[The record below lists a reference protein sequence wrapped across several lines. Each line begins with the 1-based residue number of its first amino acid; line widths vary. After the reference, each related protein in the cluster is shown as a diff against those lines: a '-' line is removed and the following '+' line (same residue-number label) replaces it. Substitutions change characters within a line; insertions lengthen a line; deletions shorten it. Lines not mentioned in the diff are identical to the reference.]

1 MSSNEQK
8 LRDYLNKVATELH
21 QTRQRLK
28 DAEARATDTGPEEP
42 IAIVGMACRFPG
54 GADTPDALW
63 QLVAEERDVVGPF
76 PADRGWD
83 LDHLYDPDPDRP
95 GRSYAREGGFLYEAG
110 EFDAA
115 FFGVSPREAL
125 AAEPQQRLLLE
136 TAWEALEHA
145 AIDPE
150 SLRGT
155 RTGVFAGVI
164 AQEYGPSMHHLP
176 AEQTDGYVLTGTTT
190 SVASGRIAY
199 TLGLEGPAVTV
210 DTACSSS
217 LVALHLAAQSLRSGD
232 CGLALAGGATVLSAP
247 GLFIEFSRQRGLAP
261 DGRCKPF
268 AAAADGTGWG
278 EGAGLLVLEKLSDAR
293 RNGHRVLAV
302 LSGSAVN
309 QDGRSSQLT
318 APSGS
323 SQQRVIRQALASAGI
338 TPADVDLVEA
348 HGTGTRLGDPIEA
361 QALISTYGRA
371 HDAERPLWL
380 GSLKSNIGHTQAAAG
395 VAGVI
400 KSVQAIRHGVLP
412 RTLHVDQPSPHVD
425 WSDGTVRLLTERQ
438 DWPALDRPRRA
449 AVSAFGVSG
458 TNAHVIIEQ
467 APEQTPAEPGETPAV
482 LPYLL
487 SGRTPEALS
496 AQAARVSRALD
507 RLAPLDVAHTLATGR
522 ARLEERAVAI
532 GGPEALADL
541 TGPQVVRGRAGT
553 PGKVVFVFPGQGSQ
567 WTGMAAGL
575 LDTEPVF
582 ATALTE
588 AAEALAPHTDWSLL
602 DLVRG
607 LPGGPDPD
615 RVDVVQPTL
624 WAVMVALAALWKS
637 YGVRP
642 DAVVGHSQG
651 EVAAA
656 YVAGGLSLA
665 DAARIVAR
673 RAQALA
679 TLSGKGGMLSV
690 ARPLAEV
697 EARITAWPGRLSI
710 GVVNGPL
717 STVVS
722 GDLAALAELAAGY
735 QAEGVRT
742 RPVNIDYASHSVQ
755 TEALRGELLELLAP
769 VTPRP
774 GEVPLLS
781 TVTGDWQDTA
791 GLDADYWYRNL
802 RSTVR
807 FEQATRRLAEDG
819 HTVFVEISPHPVLT
833 GAIEDTLDAAG
844 VAAPV
849 VAGSLRRDHGDR
861 ARWLASV
868 AELHVRG
875 VPVDWTAAFAG
886 TRPHHAEL
894 PTYPFQR
901 QRYWL
906 DASRSPEQLTGT
918 AGAPDEAFWDLV
930 AEGDAGRLG
939 EAIGLDGER
948 LAPVLPALASW
959 WDRQRAATVA
969 DSWRH
974 RTVWRPVTPVAGR
987 SLHGSWLIV
996 TPEEQTGHPWAVA
1009 LAEAL
1014 TAAGAAPV
1022 LLPGGPDRAA
1032 LAGALTAAGPF
1043 TGVLSLLGLR
1053 GGEHPEHPAV
1063 PWAYAAEVALAQAL
1077 EDTAAHA
1084 PLWYLT
1090 QGAVSTGPA
1099 DAVTDPEQALVWG
1112 FGAILAAELPGLH
1125 GGLADLPAE
1134 PDHRTWQQLAALLAD
1149 TSPDRE
1155 VELALR
1161 PAGVLARRLVP
1172 AAPAG
1177 DAAEPWQPS
1186 GTTLITGGTGALGGH
1201 VARWLA
1207 GRGAEH
1213 LLLVSRRGADAPGAA
1228 ELAAELAA
1236 LGTGV
1241 SFAAADV
1248 ADRAALS
1255 AVLAK
1260 IPAERPLTAV
1270 VHTAAALHDGLIPT
1284 LTTDQLELAL
1294 RAKAG
1299 AAQLLD
1305 ELTAGLDL
1313 SAFVLFSSVAGL
1325 CGIPGQGNYAPGN
1338 AYLDALA
1345 ERRRAAGLPATS
1357 IAWGHWAGDG
1367 IAAAGAEEQLLRH
1380 GLVSLPPTD
1389 AVELL
1394 GRALDHGDTTLVV
1407 VDADWPVLF
1416 RGRRHPI
1423 AAELIRREPASATA
1437 AAPAAEGGLTARLA
1451 GLPAAERRR
1460 SLLGLVRAE
1469 AAAVQRHGSAE
1480 AIDPAKAFRQQG
1492 FDSLTAVE
1500 FRNRLGAATGRRLP
1514 ATVVFDHPT
1523 PAALADWLAA
1533 ELWGTEDSAPA
1544 YTAPVGDLDDDPVA
1558 IVGMACRY
1566 PGGVASPD
1574 DLWRIVSEGVDALT
1588 EFPADR
1594 GWDLESLYSPDPD
1607 RPGTSYSKHGGF
1619 LDGIGEFDAE
1629 FFGIPPREAPAID
1642 PQQRLLLETT
1652 WEAFER
1658 AGIDPT
1664 ALRGSRTGVFAGI
1677 SGRDYAGAG
1686 QQVPDELEAY
1696 LGIGNAGSVASG
1708 RISYTFGFEGP
1719 AVTVDTACSSSLVAL
1734 HLAAQ
1739 SLRSGESDL
1748 AVAGGVLLM
1757 TTPTTFVEFSR
1768 QRAMSPDGRCKAFA
1782 AAADGTGWAEGV
1794 GLLLVER
1801 LSDARRNGHQV
1812 LAVLRGSAVNQDGAS
1827 NGLTAPSGPSQQR
1840 VIRQALA
1847 QAGLAAHEVDAV
1859 EAHGTGT
1866 TLGDPIE
1873 AQALIA
1879 TYGQEREHP
1888 LWLGSVKSNIG
1899 HSQAAA
1905 GVAGVIKMVQ
1915 AIRHGV
1921 LPRTLHVDQPSPHV
1935 DWSAGTVRVLTE
1947 DQDWPALD
1955 RPRRAGISAFGVSGT
1970 NAHVIIEQAPEE
1982 GRVATAAEAPAL
1994 VPFVLSARSP
2004 EALAAQALQ
2013 VAELAEQADPVAV
2026 AQSLVT
2032 ARAALEE
2039 RAVVLGGVEALRELD
2054 GPGVVRGTA
2063 GSGSLAFL
2071 FSGQGSQRVGMGRE
2085 LYTAF
2090 PAFAEAFD
2098 AAAEALG
2105 LPLAEVIESGEGLD
2119 ETGWTQPA
2127 LFAVEVALFRLYESW
2142 GVRPDLLA
2150 GHSIGELAAAH
2161 VAGVLSLEDAAV
2173 LVAARARL
2181 MQELPGGGAMVAVE
2195 ATEEEVRAALLP
2207 GVDVA
2212 AVNGPRSVVVSG
2224 DAEAVAAVRE
2234 VFADRRTKQLKV
2246 SHAFHSA
2253 HLDGMLAEFGR
2264 IAAGL
2269 AFHPPQIPVV
2279 SNLTGKVATAAEL
2292 TDPAYW
2298 VRHVREAVRFADVVG
2313 ELAAEGVTTFVEL
2326 GPDGTL
2332 AGLVGT
2338 ILDEPVTAAAL
2349 RRDRSEAETALTAL
2363 ARIHVQGHQVD
2374 WTALFGG
2381 GRRPELDLP
2390 TYPFQRRRYWLEPA
2404 RRTADAAGLGLGAV
2418 EHPLLGAAFAPADS
2432 AGVVLTGS
2440 LSLRTHP
2447 WLADHVALG
2456 TVLAPG
2462 AALVELAVRAGDELG
2477 ASTLE
2482 ELVVESPLLLPA
2494 EGAVQLQVTVGES
2507 AADGTRSVAV
2517 HSRAGVAGEWTRHAS
2532 GVLSER
2538 AADPAESFAWPPQ
2551 GAQEIPVA
2559 EAYELLAGV
2568 GLDYGP
2574 AFRGLEQVWRD
2585 GDTLYAEAALP
2596 EQLASDAARFGIHPA
2611 LLDAAAQLPA
2621 LHGSA
2626 AGVRRL
2632 PFAYRGVSLHA
2643 AGAARIRVR
2652 LTVSGAD
2659 DYAIE
2664 ATDTEGRPVIS
2675 LASLVTRPVQEGAM
2689 GAAPAVDRDALF
2701 AVEWPELAL
2710 PEEAAE
2716 TPAYTVL
2723 PVEARE
2729 GVLAEVLTAVQDWLA
2744 DEANDGARLV
2754 VRTTGAVPVA
2764 GTVPDPLV
2772 APVWGLLRSA
2782 QSEHPDRIVLVDGD
2796 ANRLLPSVLASGEPQ
2811 LAVRDGRVHVPRLA
2825 RVTLP
2830 ETDDSQPW
2838 NPEGTVLITG
2848 GTGVLGGL
2856 LARHLVAE
2864 RGVRHLLL
2872 LSRSGDRAPGA
2883 VELRDELAGLGA
2895 EVTIAAADA
2904 ADREALAAA
2913 IAAIP
2918 KRHPLTA
2925 VVHTAGVVDD
2935 GVFASLTPE
2944 RLATVW
2950 APKADG
2956 ARHLHELTRGHE
2968 LAAFVL
2974 YSSVAAVLGSPGQ
2987 ASYSAANTYLDALAA
3002 HRRSIGLPG
3011 QALAWG
3017 QWAEAS
3023 GITGHLSATDHARLA
3038 RLGIRPIGSAEGA
3051 ALFDAAQLLTDRPVL
3066 VPAPLDLAALRGR
3079 PVPAL
3084 LRGLVR
3090 PARRAA
3096 GTGGASAGETP
3107 LAERLALLS
3116 DQAER
3121 LAAVLRL
3128 VRTEVASVLGTDAQS
3143 VGAQRPFTGLGLDSL
3158 TAVELRNRI
3167 GAATGLRLSAT
3178 LVFDH
3183 PNPAALAEH
3192 LLTELLGAAKAPA
3205 VRVTAATTRPADEL
3219 IAIVGMAC
3227 RLPGGVTTPD
3237 ELWQLV
3243 AEGRDAVGEFPSDR
3257 GWDLENLYDPD
3268 PDKPGT
3274 SYTKHGGFLD
3284 RAAEFDAAFFGI
3296 SPREALATDP
3306 QQRLLLETGWEAM
3319 ESAGIDPG
3327 TLRGSRTGV
3336 FAGVMYHD
3344 YAPRVREVPAELE
3357 GWLGNGTAG
3366 SVASG
3371 RISYTFGFEG
3381 PAVTVDTACS
3391 SSLVALHL
3399 AAQSLRAGECDLAL
3413 AGGVAVMS
3421 TPTTFVEFS
3430 RQRALSEDGRCKAYA
3445 GAADGTGWGEGVGLL
3460 LVERLSD
3467 ARRNGH
3473 QVLAVLRGSAVNQ
3486 DGASNGLTAPSGPSQ
3501 QRVIR
3506 QALANS
3512 GLAAHE
3518 VDAVEGHGTGTR
3530 LGDPIEAQ
3538 ALLATYG
3545 QERDAER
3552 PLLLGSLK
3560 SNIGHTQ
3567 AAAGAAG
3574 VIKMVQAIRHGVL
3587 PQTLHVDEPS
3597 PYVDWSAG
3605 AVELLTERQDWPALD
3620 RPRRAG
3626 ISSFGV
3632 SGTNAHV
3639 IIEQA
3644 PEEAAAP
3651 ERGATPPVLPF
3662 VVSARSAQA
3671 LREQAGL
3678 VAELLADAELSTGA
3692 EPVDVAHALV
3702 ATRGTLEER
3711 AVVLGDPAGLRL
3723 LAAGD
3728 PSPTLVSGRA
3738 DVDGRTVFV
3747 FPGQG
3752 SQWAAMAVELLDTAP
3767 AFAAR
3772 IAECSAALAPYTD
3785 WSLPAVLRA
3794 EPGAPG
3800 LDRVDVVQPVLWA
3813 VMVSLAELWQA
3824 HGVRPD
3830 AVVGHSQGEI
3840 AAAVVAGGLSLA
3852 DGARV
3857 VALRSRAILALSG
3870 QGGMA
3875 SVALPAAEVTER
3887 IAAWGGRLSVAVV
3900 NGPSAT
3906 VVSGEPGALAEL
3918 VAGYQAEE
3926 VRARLIPVDY
3936 ASHSAQVDGLR
3947 EELLELLAPVRPRTG
3962 EVPLLSTVT
3971 GDWQDTAGLDAEY
3984 WVTNLRETVRFEQA
3998 ARALAAEGHTV
4009 FVEISPHPVL
4019 TVPLQETLESA
4030 GAGRGSVV
4038 TGTLRRDHGGLDRFL
4053 LSAAELWVRG
4063 VAVDWTAVLAGARP
4077 RRIALPGYAFQR
4089 QRYWLDATVTNST
4102 VTVPAFQAAEAGE
4115 TAPWVA
4121 RLAVLDEP
4129 SAREALLLDLV
4140 RREAAAVLGHP
4151 DTGEVGADRAFR
4163 DLGLSS
4169 LTAVELRNRIGAG
4182 TGLDLPA
4189 TLVFDHPN
4197 PGALAAHLL
4206 AELPAGDGTAAVG
4219 GLESVAAL
4227 ERLLDGPGAPDRDE
4241 VLARLRVLVDR
4252 WGQEPSAD
4260 GEFDL
4265 DFDDATDEELFALI
4279 DRNSDTH

>member
-28 DAEARATDTGPEEP
+28 DAEARAAGTGPEEP
-42 IAIVGMACRFPG
+42 IAIVGMACRLPG

-63 QLVAEERDVVGPF
+63 ELVAEERDVVGPF
-76 PADRGWD
+76 PTDRGWD

-95 GRSYAREGGFLYEAG
+95 GRSYAREGGFLYRAG

-217 LVALHLAAQSLRSGD
+217 LVALHLAAGALRSGE
-232 CGLALAGGATVLSAP
+232 CSLALAGGATVLSAP
-247 GLFIEFSRQRGLAP
+247 GMFIEFSRQRGLAP
-261 DGRCKPF
+261 DGRVKAF

-361 QALISTYGRA
+361 QALISTYGQA

-412 RTLHVDQPSPHVD
+412 RTLHVDAPSPHVD
-425 WSDGTVRLLTERQ
+425 WSEGTVRLLTERQ
-438 DWPALDRPRRA
+438 DWPELDRPRRA

-458 TNAHVIIEQ
+458 TNAHVIVEQ
-467 APEQTPAEPGETPAV
+467 APEETPAEPGETPEV

-487 SGRTPEALS
+487 SARTPEALT
-496 AQAARVSRALD
+496 AQAARISAAFGAV
-507 RLAPLDVAHTLATGR
+507 APLDLAHTLATGR
-522 ARLEERAVAI
+522 AHLTERAVAI

-541 TGPQVVRGRAGT
+541 TAPQVVRGRAGT

-575 LDTEPVF
+575 LDAEPVF
-582 ATALTE
+582 AAALTR

-602 DLVRG
+602 DVVRG

-624 WAVMVALAALWKS
+624 WAVMVALAELWKS

-656 YVAGGLSLA
+656 YVAGALSLA

-679 TLSGKGGMLSV
+679 TLSGKGGMLSIPK
-690 ARPLAEV
+690 PLAEV
-697 EARITAWPGRLSI
+697 EARIAAWPGRLSI

-717 STVVS
+717 STVAS
-722 GDLAALAELAAGY
+722 GDLDALAELAAGY

-755 TEALRGELLELLAP
+755 TEALRAELLELLAP
-769 VTPRP
+769 VAPRT

-781 TVTGDWQDTA
+781 TVTGDWLDTA

-819 HTVFVEISPHPVLT
+819 HTVFVEVSPHPVLT

-844 VAAPV
+844 VDQPV

-875 VPVDWTAAFAG
+875 VLVDWTAAFAS
-886 TRPHHAEL
+886 TRPRPAEL
-894 PTYPFQR
+894 PTYPFER

-918 AGAPDEAFWDLV
+918 GGAPDEAFWDLV
-930 AEGDAGRLG
+930 GEGDAARLG

-948 LAPVLPALASW
+948 LVPVLPALATW
-959 WDRQRAATVA
+959 WERRRAATAA
-969 DSWRH
+969 DGWRH
-974 RTVWRPVTPVAGR
+974 RITWRPVQPADGAALDGR
-987 SLHGSWLIV
+987 WLIV
-996 TPEEQTGHPWAVA
+996 TPEEQTGHPWTAA
-1009 LAEAL
+1009 LTEAL
-1014 TAAGAAPV
+1014 TAAGARPV
-1022 LLPGGPDRAA
+1022 LVPGSTDRAA
-1032 LAGALTAAGPF
+1032 LTEALAAAGPHA
-1043 TGVLSLLGLR
+1043 GVVSLLQLR
-1053 GGEHPEHPAV
+1053 GGAHPGHPEV

-1077 EDTAAHA
+1077 EDAGAHA

-1090 QGAVSTGPA
+1090 RGAVSTGPA
-1099 DAVTDPEQALVWG
+1099 DPVTDPQQALVWG

-1134 PDHRTWQQLAALLAD
+1134 PDAGTWRQLTALLAD
-1149 TSPDRE
+1149 TSADRE

-1161 PAGVLARRLVP
+1161 PAGVFARRLTA

-1177 DAAEPWQPS
+1177 DAERPWQPS

-1213 LLLVSRRGADAPGAA
+1213 LLLVSRRGAEAPGAA

-1248 ADRAALS
+1248 ADREALA
-1255 AVLAK
+1255 AVLAD

-1284 LTTDQLELAL
+1284 LTAAQLELAL

-1299 AAQLLD
+1299 AARLLD

-1325 CGIPGQGNYAPGN
+1325 CGIPGQANYAPGN

-1345 ERRRAAGLPATS
+1345 EHRRAAGRPATS

-1367 IAAAGAEEQLLRH
+1367 IAADGAEEQLLRH
-1380 GLVSLPPTD
+1380 GLVSLPPQQ

-1394 GRALDHGDTTLVV
+1394 GQALDHGDTTLVV

-1423 AAELIRREPASATA
+1423 AAELIRREAEPVATTPA
-1437 AAPAAEGGLTARLA
+1437 AAGDLTARLA

-1460 SLLGLVRAE
+1460 SLLALIRAE

-1533 ELWGTEDSAPA
+1533 ELWGTESTGQSVTVAA
-1544 YTAPVGDLDDDPVA
+1544 TGLDEDPIA

-1566 PGGVASPD
+1566 PGGVGSPE
-1574 DLWRIVSEGVDALT
+1574 DLWRVVSEGVDALT

-1686 QQVPDELEAY
+1686 QQVPAELEAY

-1921 LPRTLHVDQPSPHV
+1921 LPRTLHVDAPSPHV

-1947 DQDWPALD
+1947 DQEWPALD
-1955 RPRRAGISAFGVSGT
+1955 RPRRAGVSAFGVSGT
-1970 NAHVIIEQAPEE
+1970 NAHVIIEQAPEQS
-1982 GRVATAAEAPAL
+1982 RAPQAVEAPAL

-2004 EALAAQALQ
+2004 EALAAQAKQ
-2013 VAELAEQADPVAV
+2013 VAELAHSESPLAV

-2039 RAVVLGGVEALRELD
+2039 RAVVLGGVAALRELD

-2063 GSGSLAFL
+2063 GSGDLAFL

-2085 LYTAF
+2085 LSAAF
-2090 PAFAEAFD
+2090 PVFAEAFD
-2098 AAAEALG
+2098 AVVAALG
-2105 LPLAEVIESGEGLD
+2105 LPGLAGVIESGEGLD

-2127 LFAVEVALFRLYESW
+2127 LFAVEVALYRLYESW

-2161 VAGVLSLEDAAV
+2161 VAGVLSLADAAT

-2181 MQELPGGGAMVAVE
+2181 MQELPGGGAMVAIE
-2195 ATEEEVRAALLP
+2195 ATEEEVRAALVP
-2207 GVDVA
+2207 GVDIA

-2224 DAEAVAAVRE
+2224 DAEAAETVRL
-2234 VFADRRTKQLKV
+2234 VFADRRTKRLTV

-2253 HLDGMLAEFGR
+2253 HMDGMLADFGR
-2264 IAAGL
+2264 VAAGL
-2269 AFHPPQIPVV
+2269 TYQAPQIPVV

-2292 TDPAYW
+2292 TDPQYW
-2298 VRHVREAVRFADVVG
+2298 VRHVREAVRFADVVR
-2313 ELAAEGVTTFVEL
+2313 ELAAEGVSTFVEL

-2332 AGLVGT
+2332 TGLVGAT
-2338 ILDEPVTAAAL
+2338 LDEPVTAAAL

-2363 ARIHVQGHQVD
+2363 ARIHVRGHQVD
-2374 WTALFGG
+2374 WPVLFGG

-2404 RRTADAAGLGLGAV
+2404 RRTADASGLGLGAV
-2418 EHPLLGAAFAPADS
+2418 EHPVLGAVLTPADS
-2432 AGVVLTGS
+2432 SGLVLTGS

-2462 AALVELAVRAGDELG
+2462 AALVELAVRAGDEVG

-2494 EGAVQLQVTVGES
+2494 EGALQLQLAVGES
-2507 AADGTRSVAV
+2507 AADGTRTVAV
-2517 HSRAGVAGEWTRHAS
+2517 HSRTGAAGEWTRHAS

-2538 AADPAESFAWPPQ
+2538 PAAAVEAFAWPPQ
-2551 GAQEIPVA
+2551 GAEEIPVA

-2568 GLDYGP
+2568 GLDYGL
-2574 AFRGLEQVWRD
+2574 AFRGLAAVWRD

-2596 EQLASDAARFGIHPA
+2596 EQLLPDAARFGIHPA

-2643 AGAARIRVR
+2643 AGADRIRVR
-2652 LTVSGAD
+2652 LTAGGAD

-2664 ATDTEGRPVIS
+2664 AVDTEGRPVITVG
-2675 LASLVTRPVQEGAM
+2675 SLVTRPVQDGVL
-2689 GAAPAVDRDALF
+2689 GTAPAVDRDALF
-2701 AVEWPELAL
+2701 AVEWPEIEL
-2710 PEEAAE
+2710 PEADTAAAH
-2716 TPAYTVL
+2716 TLLT
-2723 PVEARE
+2723 VEARE
-2729 GVLAEVLTAVQDWLA
+2729 GVLAEVLTAVQNWLA
-2744 DEANDGARLV
+2744 DEANEGARLV

-2764 GTVPDPLV
+2764 DQVPDPLV

-2782 QSEHPDRIVLVDGD
+2782 QSEHPERIVLVDAD
-2796 ANRLLPSVLASGEPQ
+2796 ADAGIDGLLPSLLASGEPQ
-2811 LAVRDGRVHVPRLA
+2811 LAVRDSRVHVPRLA

-2830 ETDDSQPW
+2830 ADAEQQPW
-2838 NPEGTVLITG
+2838 APEGTVLITG

-2856 LARHLVAE
+2856 LARHLVTE

-2872 LSRSGDRAPGA
+2872 LSRSGDRAAGA
-2883 VELRDELAGLGA
+2883 AELREELVGLGA

-2904 ADREALAAA
+2904 ADREALKEA

-2918 KRHPLTA
+2918 TAHPLTA

-2935 GVFASLTPE
+2935 GVFGSLTPE

-2956 ARHLHELTRGHE
+2956 ARHLHELTRGHD

-3011 QALAWG
+3011 QSLAWG

-3051 ALFDAAQLLTDRPVL
+3051 ALFDAAGLLTDRPVL

-3096 GTGGASAGETP
+3096 STGGAAAGETP
-3107 LAERLALLS
+3107 LAERLAQLA
-3116 DQAER
+3116 DEAER
-3121 LAAVLRL
+3121 LATVLRL
-3128 VRTEVASVLGTDAQS
+3128 VRTEVAAVLGTDAAG
-3143 VGAQRPFTGLGLDSL
+3143 VGAQRPFTSLGLDSL

-3183 PNPAALAEH
+3183 PNPTALAAH
-3192 LLTELLGAAKAPA
+3192 LLTELLGAAPAPA
-3205 VRVTAATTRPADEL
+3205 VRTAAPQARTTEDP
-3219 IAIVGMAC
+3219 IVIVGMAC

-3243 AEGRDAVGEFPSDR
+3243 AEGRDAVGEFPTDR

-3268 PDKPGT
+3268 PDRPGT
-3274 SYTKHGGFLD
+3274 SYTRHGGFLD
-3284 RAAEFDAAFFGI
+3284 RAAEFDAGFFGI

-3306 QQRLLLETGWEAM
+3306 QQRLLLEAGWEAL
-3319 ESAGIDPG
+3319 ESAGIDPA

-3473 QVLAVLRGSAVNQ
+3473 RVLAVLRGSAVNQ

-3512 GLAAHE
+3512 GLAVHE

-3545 QERDAER
+3545 QDREQ

-3662 VVSARSAQA
+3662 AVSARTPQA

-3678 VAELLADAELSTGA
+3678 VAELLEGA
-3692 EPVDVAHALV
+3692 EPVDVAHSLV
-3702 ATRGTLEER
+3702 TTRGALEER
-3711 AVVLGDPAGLRL
+3711 AVVVGDPAGLKL

-3728 PSPTLVSGRA
+3728 PSAALVTGRA

-3772 IAECSAALAPYTD
+3772 IAECAAALAPYTD
-3785 WSLPAVLRA
+3785 WSLPAVLRG

-3870 QGGMA
+3870 RGGMA

-3887 IAAWGGRLSVAVV
+3887 IAAWDGRISVAVV

-3906 VVSGEPGALAEL
+3906 VVSGEPEALAEL

-3984 WVTNLRETVRFEQA
+3984 WVTNLRETVRFEEA
-3998 ARALAAEGHTV
+3998 TRALAAEGHTV
-4009 FVEISPHPVL
+4009 FVEVSPHPVL
-4019 TVPLQETLESA
+4019 TVPLQETLASA
-4030 GAGRGSVV
+4030 GAGAGSVV

-4063 VAVDWTAVLAGARP
+4063 VPVDWPGVLAGARP

-4089 QRYWLDATVTNST
+4089 QRYWLDATVTNAT
-4102 VTVPAFQAAEAGE
+4102 VTAPAFAAAEAGE
-4115 TAPWVA
+4115 SAPWVA
-4121 RLAVLDEP
+4121 RLRVLDDP

-4182 TGLDLPA
+4182 TGLELPA

-4197 PGALAAHLL
+4197 PSALAAHLL
-4206 AELPAGDGTAAVG
+4206 AELPLGDEPVELGA
-4219 GLESVAAL
+4219 LESVAAL
-4227 ERLLDGPGAPDRDE
+4227 ERLFDGPAAEDGPDRDA
-4241 VLARLRVLVDR
+4241 VLARLRALVDR
-4252 WGQEPSAD
+4252 FDQGLPGDAD
-4260 GEFDL
+4260 FDL
-4265 DFDDATDEELFALI
+4265 DSATDDELFALI
-4279 DRNSDTH
+4279 DGNSDAL